1 MINIF
6 KQKREEEKKIE
17 LLYTDKEIN
26 RSSYAALLA
35 TAIISIP
42 VVLLLVNF
50 FYILMMRPYLA
61 FYLCGL
67 SLVVLTYLF
76 FLFYILC
83 LKKYHNEKEINY
95 RVVLYVS
102 FFYSVIAISII
113 TTVSAFIIIPI
124 FFT

>member
-17 LLYTDKEIN
+17 SLYTDKEMS

-35 TAIISIP
+35 TAILAVP

-61 FYLCGL
+61 FYLCGF
-67 SLVVLTYLF
+67 SLAVLTYLF

-83 LKKYHNEKEINY
+83 LKKYHNEKTINY
-95 RVVLYVS
+95 RLVLYVS
-102 FFYSVIAISII
+102 FLYSVVAIVIV
-113 TTVSAFIIIPI
+113 TTLSAFIVIPI